1 MRWGLGHGVNHLRS
15 ASGRHWGGVNNNTR
29 GNWSLLPSRR
39 SVPIEGEEVH
49 PYRVSLHFARLSR
62 GNAPC
67 RWYINPEVTEA
78 KALLSSL
85 GDMNRPIKWDN
96 QIAPN
101 TSAASVEEKRIS
113 ETIKLN
119 PFKNKE

>member
-1 MRWGLGHGVNHLRS
+1 
-15 ASGRHWGGVNNNTR
+15 
-29 GNWSLLPSRR
+29 R

-49 PYRVSLHFARLSR
+49 PYRVSLLFARLSR

-67 RWYINPEVTEA
+67 RWYINPEVPEA

-101 TSAASVEEKRIS
+101 TPAASVEEKKIS
-113 ETIKLN
+113 EIIKLN
-119 PFKNKE
+119 PFKNKVTFIIIFAISVKAFHVPFLTHSHNCLLYFL